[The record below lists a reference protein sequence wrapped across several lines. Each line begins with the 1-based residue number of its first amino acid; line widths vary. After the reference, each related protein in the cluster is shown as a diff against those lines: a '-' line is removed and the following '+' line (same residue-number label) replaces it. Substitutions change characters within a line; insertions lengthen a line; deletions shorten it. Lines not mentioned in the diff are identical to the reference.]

1 MKKTITFDEYSTGTV
16 NPSWSFDDNMVTSTG
31 VIISDRAQPQSPVIA
46 ANYSYKGPVFIYFEN
61 PVQSVS
67 VDVGYFDNLGST
79 RVEFRDAAGNI
90 VASYANTD
98 YGVVTFSFSSDTGIR
113 SVGAIDYSF
122 DDAGFSLDTV
132 VFGPPVSQD
141 QPPVVSYSAGP
152 VLSDRDFGFVSESRY
167 SFSDTLG
174 GTDLSD
180 AIQFMAD
187 REGKILFTSY
197 LADNPGRTAEF
208 SFDFKA
214 GLNSFTFK
222 PGSDYDTAEGYTVT
236 FSILFEGSD
245 KEKAMDELISDLLAD
260 ILGGTLDY
268 KSKQFE
274 IFEQLSRAVDGAA
287 DGALLLSKFA
297 KAFGV
302 LGLTLDVANRADN
315 IYSAADPAR
324 QTFIEF
330 VDMLTGIAA
339 TGAVG
344 LGLSAVGTPI
354 AGIIGGFATGI
365 VYTIYLSDGVK
376 SAAGGWYDSL
386 AGGAGANS
394 TGPVPMGLVHVG
406 SEVAAL
412 DTLQAEPDLT
422 PFILDVDYYL
432 ATYADAREAVASGE
446 AASAY
451 LHYLAVGLPAGYK
464 PNAEA
469 EPIDPKTVS
478 LLPSPAGAASGYHS
492 SVFTQPIGELAGDAG
507 SAAELDFVAY
517 LNELRTDGS
526 EFLVDATLSAL
537 ANRIARDWATN
548 HGEAPHLA
556 YDPASVT
563 SWAQTLSSGQD
574 FREALARLAPGSLV
588 DARIVAA
595 YSEAMS
601 AESIYRALSTTAEA
615 SSLLLGLDNKA
626 IGIAEYGGMHVVLLL
641 PNAIGGTLQAEIE
654 PAVVRL
660 FGGEDQ
666 DILFAGAAPG
676 RLYGGDGADELQG
689 GAFGDVLDGEAGD
702 DFLSGGQG
710 DDLLY
715 GGDGDDT
722 LVGGQGSD
730 TLDGGDGRDVVDL
743 SGTGRRGAEFAVG
756 ADGSTL
762 LTRDGETDHLFAI
775 EEVVYADGRMVFD
788 EDDAAAQLLRLYNA
802 AFDRSHD
809 QGGLNYWMD
818 RLESGDGLDWIASA
832 FARSGEFARMWSDL
846 DDGGFVQRL
855 YAHALGRKADEDGL
869 AYWVDQLQDGRG
881 RHEVLLAVSESPEH
895 RDVTREQVQSGI
907 WDVDEAAAQV
917 ARLYHAAFDRLPD
930 LPGLQVQV
938 TAIGEND
945 ASLEDIVQS
954 WMGTAGFEAIY
965 GSLDNAGFV
974 QRLYATALE
983 REAAAPE
990 VEYWA
995 SLLDNAGM
1003 TRAEVLVFF
1012 SESAEHRAI
1021 TLSGIQDEEEHGIAF
1036 A

>member
-1 MKKTITFDEYSTGTV
+1 MTRTITFSEYGIGTV
-16 NPSWSFDDNMVTSTG
+16 NPSWTFDDNLVTSTG
-31 VIISDRAQPQSPVIA
+31 VIVSDGAQPQSPVIA
-46 ANYSYKGPVFIYFEN
+46 ANTSYKGPVFVYFDN

-90 VASYANTD
+90 VASYANTG
-98 YGVVTFSFSSDTGIR
+98 YGVVTFSFSSDIGIK

-141 QPPVVSYSAGP
+141 EPPVVTYSAGP
-152 VLSDRDFGFVSESRY
+152 VLSDRDFGFVSETSY

-174 GTDLSD
+174 QADLSD
-180 AIQFMAD
+180 AIQFSAD
-187 REGKILFTSY
+187 RAGKIVFTSY
-197 LADNPGRTAEF
+197 LADNPGKTAEF

-222 PGSDYDTAEGYTVT
+222 PGSDYETAESYTVT
-236 FSILFEGSD
+236 FSILFDGSD
-245 KEKAMDELISDLLAD
+245 KEKAMDELINDLLAD

-302 LGLTLDVANRADN
+302 LGMTLDVANRADN

-365 VYTIYLSDGVK
+365 IYTVYLSDGVK
-376 SAAGGWYDSL
+376 GAAGGWYDSL
-386 AGGAGANS
+386 ASGAAPNS
-394 TGPVPMGLVHVG
+394 TEPVLMRFAGVDD
-406 SEVAAL
+406 EAAAL
-412 DTLQAEPDLT
+412 DALQAGPDLT
-422 PFILDVDYYL
+422 AVTLDVEYYL

-446 AASAY
+446 AANAY
-451 LHYLAVGLPAGYK
+451 FHYLAVGLPAGYK
-464 PNAEA
+464 PNAQA
-469 EPIDPKTVS
+469 EPLPPESVQ
-478 LLPSPAGAASGYHS
+478 LLLSHPDAASGYHS
-492 SVFTQPIGELAGDAG
+492 SVFTQPIGELAGDGG
-507 SAAELDFVAY
+507 SAAELDFIAY

-526 EFLVDATLSAL
+526 EFAADATLSAL

-556 YDPASVT
+556 YDPTSVT
-563 SWAQTLSSGQD
+563 SWAETLSNGAD
-574 FREALARLAPGSLV
+574 FREALAGLVPASLA
-588 DARIVAA
+588 DARIIAA

-601 AESIYRALSTTAEA
+601 AEAVYRALSTTAEA
-615 SSLLLGLDNKA
+615 SSLLLGLDNTA
-626 IGIAEYGGMHVVLLL
+626 IGIAEYAGMHVVLLL
-641 PNAIGGTLQAEIE
+641 PRAIGGTLQAESE

-660 FGGEDQ
+660 FGDDDQ
-666 DILFAGAAPG
+666 DVLFAGGAPS
-676 RLYGGDGADELQG
+676 LLQGGHGADELRG
-689 GAFGDVLDGEAGD
+689 GAFADTLVGGAGD
-702 DFLSGGQG
+702 DRLSGGAG
-710 DDLLY
+710 NDHLG
-715 GGDGDDT
+715 GGDGDDI
-722 LVGGQGSD
+722 LVGGLGSD
-730 TLDGGDGRDVVDL
+730 TLDGGAGHDVVDL
-743 SGTGRRGAEFAVG
+743 SGSGRRGAEFAVG
-756 ADGSTL
+756 DDGATL
-762 LTRDGETDHLFAI
+762 LTQDGETDHLLAI

-802 AFDRSHD
+802 AFDRHHD
-809 QGGLNYWMD
+809 QGGLNYWID
-818 RLESGDGLDWIASA
+818 EIGSGNGLDRVAEA
-832 FARSGEFARMWSDL
+832 FVHSDEFTGMWSGL
-846 DDGGFVQRL
+846 DDGGFVEKL
-855 YAHALGRKADEDGL
+855 YAHALDRSADEGGL
-869 AYWVDQLQDGRG
+869 AYWVEQLQEGMG
-881 RHEVLLAVSESPEH
+881 RHEVLLSVSQSGEH
-895 RDVTREQVQSGI
+895 RDLTRELVQSGI
-907 WDVDEAAAQV
+907 WDVDETAVQV

-930 LPGLQVQV
+930 LPGLQEQLV
-938 TAIGEND
+938 AIREND

-954 WMGTAGFEAIY
+954 WMDTDEFDAIY
-965 GSLDNAGFV
+965 GGLDNAGFV
-974 QRLYATALE
+974 QQLYATALE
-983 REAAAPE
+983 RQAAAPE
-990 VEYWA
+990 VEYWT
-995 SLLDNAGM
+995 SLLDDQAA
-1003 TRAEVLVFF
+1003 TRAEVLVSF
-1012 SESAEHRAI
+1012 SESAEHQVI
-1021 TLSGIQDEEEHGIAF
+1021 TLSGTVNEEEHGIAF